1 MAGRVRQYAISQFNK
16 SFAPEQKDVDTK
28 NNMLESMKIVSEVYR
43 PHRYSKRKTAPPAD
57 IESRVQL
64 TLLEYGHRG
73 GLRLIAPTSDEID
86 PEVVMEQEK
95 NYQKKLQQLTNSLVD
110 LKEDA
115 SSSYDLS
122 EEDRKKISKHYTSLQ
137 LELKDGGALSKEMY
151 RLKTLNDQKQLL
163 TEMTGKL
170 KTMKTAV
177 QGDIEE
183 TSTML
188 ESIRLKKQ
196 EADKKLKELEE
207 FELNDPEGV
216 KEIEELVALSESLK
230 LQESQFKEQCKKEL
244 VQLQNQIEETRKAKA
259 KTPTEL
265 NSEIIKEY
273 EDETEKIKV
282 ARLQLAKKNRHVA
295 ALQRQLDNVPNR
307 AELAQYQKR
316 FLELYNQVAAKH
328 KETKQYYTLYNTLE
342 DTRQYMQR
350 ELSLLNSIS
359 DSYPEA
365 MSSSSG
371 KEEFL
376 LQFQN
381 IVDSVRQSKMKVE
394 HRLNEEKKKRDEL
407 SSTLQ
412 GLVELQRK
420 YVAAVRQLSLEC
432 QKHEVLLAQRKSKS

>member
-1 MAGRVRQYAISQFNK
+1 MYITFQ
-16 SFAPEQKDVDTK
+16 
-28 NNMLESMKIVSEVYR
+28 
-43 PHRYSKRKTAPPAD
+43 
-57 IESRVQL
+57 
-64 TLLEYGHRG
+64 
-73 GLRLIAPTSDEID
+73 
-86 PEVVMEQEK
+86 
-95 NYQKKLQQLTNSLVD
+95 
-110 LKEDA
+110 DA